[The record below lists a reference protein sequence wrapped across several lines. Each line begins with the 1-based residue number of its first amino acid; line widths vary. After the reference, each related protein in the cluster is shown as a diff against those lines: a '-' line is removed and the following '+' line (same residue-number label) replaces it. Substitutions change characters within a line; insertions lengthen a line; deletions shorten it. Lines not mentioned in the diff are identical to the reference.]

1 MGTIYPKF
9 SIYPV
14 NNKTTEFGGFQG
26 RGVLGL
32 VGIELISF
40 TAAHIVLCF
49 RVVTKTVLIRTNV
62 LAIAAVCQGLLC
74 FSSAPKVN
82 KATGG
87 QEVGRQHSW
96 DS

>member
-40 TAAHIVLCF
+40 TAAHIVLRF
-49 RVVTKTVLIRTNV
+49 RLVTKTVLIRTNV

-82 KATGG
+82 KAMGG